1 MATHIRI
8 LGWLYLV
15 FGVLGLLGAVAVLV
29 AGAGSGILASMDS
42 VAAGAIVG
50 GVTVFATIVIVVFAL
65 PSLLTGWGLLQRKS
79 WSRVLAIVVG
89 VISLVNFPFGTALGA
104 YTLWAMFQ
112 DGTRYELAS

>member
-1 MATHIRI
+1 M
-8 LGWLYLV
+8 
-15 FGVLGLLGAVAVLV
+15 AVLV
-29 AGAGSGILASMDS
+29 AGAGSVAASMDS
-42 VAAGAIVG
+42 IAAGAIVG

-89 VISLVNFPFGTALGA
+89 VISLVNFPFGTVLGI